1 MVEYICKR
9 CNKRYNHKGE
19 YDRHIN
25 RKNPCEHLEENVYAS
40 KIEQIELKL
49 AEIIKNPQK
58 IAEIPKMEEK
68 YICSFCVKTL
78 SDKYGLQRHIKSC
91 KVKKQKEKTEE
102 DKFQFMI
109 DMINELKKVTSVQI
123 NHIEELKKEICTDK
137 INKTK
142 KNKNNTDTNTSANMN
157 NNIVVNN
164 IVNNQQNN
172 INVNIIVNP
181 YKDTNMKFLSN
192 EEKKSILSKGYKAVE
207 DLVKMIH
214 FNKDKPENH
223 NIYISNMKG
232 NKILIYSGDDW
243 NLHDRDDVIQDLYD
257 DQSRYLCGEFNNLK
271 EQLDASTIKKFEN
284 YINDMDE
291 EEIASNIKKEII
303 LILYNNRKI
312 IEETRK
318 LMKNNDVK
326 DDKLIHNF

>member
-1 MVEYICKR
+1 MVEYTCNR
-9 CNKRYNHKGE
+9 CNKKYNHKGE
-19 YDRHIN
+19 YARHIS
-25 RKNPCEHLEENVYAS
+25 RKNPCKQDCESDNTH
-40 KIEQIELKL
+40 KIEHIGVKL
-49 AEIIKNPQK
+49 AEISKVPQK
-58 IAEIPKMEEK
+58 LAELANSEINC
-68 YICSFCVKTL
+68 ICLFCNKIL
-78 SDKYGLQRHIKSC
+78 SDKYGLQRHLKTC
-91 KVKKQKEKTEE
+91 KEKKQKDKTEE
-102 DKFQFMI
+102 DKFKIMI
-109 DMINELKKVTSVQI
+109 EMISELKKATSDQM
-123 NHIEELKKEICTDK
+123 NQIEELKKEIIT
-137 INKTK
+137 NSA
-142 KNKNNTDTNTSANMN
+142 NKNSN
-157 NNIVVNN
+157 VVNN

-172 INVNIIVNP
+172 INVNINVNP

-207 DLVKMIH
+207 DLVKIIH

-232 NKILIYSGDDW
+232 NKVLIYSGDDW

-257 DQSRYLCGEFNNLK
+257 DQTGYLCGEFNNLK

-326 DDKLIHNF
+326 DDKLIQNL